1 MSLITMSALLLNASG
16 DGDSITS
23 LGSLFQCLTTLSVK
37 KIFLMIYLSTTFV
50 FFVLLLVTWEKRL
63 ASTSLHHPFR
73 QLQGV
78 IRVPPE
84 RHLLWAQDP
93 RLPHPVL
100 SGLVFQTLHQL
111 HCPSLDTLQ
120 YFSVLHQS
128 KCVCLHSQGFMF
140 LGKIP
145 SVVWCASPS
154 PWQRL
159 VTFLQLVCPS
169 ASTMLLCPMQQWV
182 AKGRIL
188 PHGFQVG
195 DSFDVR
201 ALLEDDFESH

>member
-1 MSLITMSALLLNASG
+1 
-16 DGDSITS
+16 
-23 LGSLFQCLTTLSVK
+23 
-37 KIFLMIYLSTTFV
+37 
-50 FFVLLLVTWEKRL
+50 
-63 ASTSLHHPFR
+63 
-73 QLQGV
+73 
-78 IRVPPE
+78 
-84 RHLLWAQDP
+84 
-93 RLPHPVL
+93 
-100 SGLVFQTLHQL
+100 
-111 HCPSLDTLQ
+111 
-120 YFSVLHQS
+120 
-128 KCVCLHSQGFMF
+128 MF

-145 SVVWCASPS
+145 SVVWRASPS

-182 AKGRIL
+182 AKARIL